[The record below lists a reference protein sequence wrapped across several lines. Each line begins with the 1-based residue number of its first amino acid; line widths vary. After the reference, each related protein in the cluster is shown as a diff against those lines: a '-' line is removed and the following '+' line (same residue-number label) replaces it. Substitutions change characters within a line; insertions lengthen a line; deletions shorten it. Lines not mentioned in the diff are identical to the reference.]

1 MILSLHHNSDSFF
14 LKTKMDEY
22 IIAYEQL
29 QEVKITK
36 QRHFFFIFILILEII
51 ACFFFFKINLNNI
64 FLIFFESIIL
74 IQLFYYFEYLKGKYF
89 DIEIKLIDGKIITFE
104 SDDSYLCDLY
114 YIKSNLSKDK
124 NSFNSI

>member
-1 MILSLHHNSDSFF
+1 
-14 LKTKMDEY
+14 MDEY